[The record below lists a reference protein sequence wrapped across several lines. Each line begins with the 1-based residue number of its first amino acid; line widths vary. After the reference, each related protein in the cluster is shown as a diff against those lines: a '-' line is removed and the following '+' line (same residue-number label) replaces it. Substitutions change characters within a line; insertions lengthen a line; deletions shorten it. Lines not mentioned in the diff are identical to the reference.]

1 MNIGKLEL
9 RDREESFI
17 NLNPLQTGGRT
28 TSDARKIIISYIDGY
43 SICDWCKGA
52 LHITTEPDIAGF
64 LGEVSDFLGMD
75 YALPTNGCREA
86 KYGVMHSIST
96 GGSIL
101 CDGNMHYSSE
111 VAAER
116 AGLKIY
122 KVPNKGEPEFKINP
136 ADYAEGFELVK
147 KETGKYPELAL
158 LTHVDG
164 EYGNLVDAKEVGK
177 ICNDYSVPFLLNTA
191 YSSGRMEISGKKIGA
206 DFIACSG
213 HKSWA
218 AGGGNIGILAVKEGW
233 QDKVFKPGTN
243 WKSKPIEILGCSTRG
258 ASLMALMAS
267 FPHVK
272 ERVKNWDEEVKKA
285 RYLVNELEK
294 IDMKQLGEKPKNHDL
309 IKLDTPVYDNIAKT
323 HKKKGYFLYYEL
335 KDRGIIGMKPGRTRK
350 FKISTYGL
358 SWEQVGYV
366 AESFLEIG
374 GG

>member
-1 MNIGKLEL
+1 MKIGKLEL
-9 RDREESFI
+9 RDREESYI

-28 TSDARKIIISYIDGY
+28 TPDARKAIISYIDGY
-43 SICDWCKGA
+43 SVCDWCKGA

-64 LGEVSDFLGMD
+64 LIDVSDFLGMD

-86 KYGVMHSIST
+86 KYGVMHAISK

-101 CDGNMHYSSE
+101 CDANMHYSSE

-122 KVPNKGEPEFKINP
+122 KVSNSGEPEYKINP
-136 ADYAEGFELVK
+136 FDYAEKIEDIK
-147 KETGKYPELAL
+147 KETGSYPDLVL

-164 EYGNLVDAKEVGK
+164 EYGNVVNPKEVGK
-177 ICNDYSVPFLLNTA
+177 ICKDYSVPFLLNTA
-191 YSSGRMEISGKKIGA
+191 YSSGRMEINGKKLGA

-218 AGGGNIGILAVKEGW
+218 SGGGNIGVLALREEWEEKI
-233 QDKVFKPGTN
+233 FKGGTN
-243 WKSKPIEILGCSTRG
+243 WKSKPIEILGCSSRG

-267 FPHVK
+267 FPYVK
-272 ERVKNWDEEVKKA
+272 ERVKKWDEEIKKA
-285 RYLVNELEK
+285 RYFVEEITK
-294 IDMKQLGEKPKNHDL
+294 IDINLLGESPKNHDL
-309 IKLDTPVYDNIAKT
+309 IKIDTPTYDRIARE

-335 KDRGIIGMKPGRTRK
+335 KDRGIVGMKPGRTKR
-350 FKISTYGL
+350 FKVSTYGL
-358 SWEQVGYV
+358 SWDQVKYV

-374 GG
+374 GD